1 MEGEKM
7 NGTDWKNKEFTMK
20 ELCADM
26 PEIVAYETLEHAK
39 EGYQDIQRIFAQA
52 YEKVCAPHSDIS
64 HEDLSFYLLALAR
77 TAPKIDEEV
86 FDHKM
91 NLVTQYRKV
100 LKKNLSAFESC
111 DPDSV
116 KRVKESIRIACENRM
131 LLREKYEDYI
141 REM

>member
-1 MEGEKM
+1 M

-20 ELCADM
+20 ELCENM

-39 EGYQDIQRIFAQA
+39 EGYQDIQKIFAQA

-64 HEDLSFYLLALAR
+64 PEDLSFYLLALAR
-77 TAPKIDEEV
+77 TAPEIDEEV

-91 NLVTQYRKV
+91 NLVMQYRKV
-100 LKKNLSAFESC
+100 LKKNLSVF
-111 DPDSV
+111 DGWDMDSV
-116 KRVKESIRIACENRM
+116 KRVKESIRIACENRI

>member
-1 MEGEKM
+1 M

-77 TAPKIDEEV
+77 TAQKIDEEV

-91 NLVTQYRKV
+91 NLVMQYRKV
-100 LKKNLSAFESC
+100 LKKNLSAFEGW
-111 DPDSV
+111 DTDSV
-116 KRVKESIRIACENRM
+116 KRVKESIRLACENRM

-141 REM
+141 GEM

>member
-1 MEGEKM
+1 MKR
-7 NGTDWKNKEFTMK
+7 TDWKDKEFTMVK
-20 ELCADM
+20 LCEEM
-26 PEIVAYETLEHAK
+26 PEIVAFETAENAK

-52 YEKVCAPHSDIS
+52 YEKVCAPHSEIS

-77 TAPKIDEEV
+77 TAPEIDEEV

-100 LKKNLSAFESC
+100 LKKNLSAFKSW

-131 LLREKYEDYI
+131 LLREKYEAYI
-141 REM
+141 EEK

>member
-1 MEGEKM
+1 M

-20 ELCADM
+20 ELCENM

-39 EGYQDIQRIFAQA
+39 EGYQDIQKIFAQA
-52 YEKVCAPHSDIS
+52 YEKVCASHSDIS
-64 HEDLSFYLLALAR
+64 PEDLSFYLLALAR
-77 TAPKIDEEV
+77 KAPEIDEEV

-100 LKKNLSAFESC
+100 LKKNLSAFEGWNT
-111 DPDSV
+111 DSV

-141 REM
+141 GEM

>member
-1 MEGEKM
+1 M

-100 LKKNLSAFESC
+100 LKKNLSAFESW
-111 DPDSV
+111 DTDSV